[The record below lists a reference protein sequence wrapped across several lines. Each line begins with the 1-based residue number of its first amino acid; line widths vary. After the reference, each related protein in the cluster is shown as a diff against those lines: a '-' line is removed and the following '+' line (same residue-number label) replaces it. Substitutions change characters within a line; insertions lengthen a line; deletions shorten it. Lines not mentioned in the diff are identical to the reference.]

1 MANWLYFCG
10 IGAIQLQR
18 LAKQTKCLALGSFC
32 CHNHLG
38 KQLSKKIFRLVWIF
52 KELEQGL
59 LVCHG
64 STY

>member
-1 MANWLYFCG
+1 MASWLDLCG
-10 IGAIQLQR
+10 IGAVQLHR
-18 LAKQTKCLALGSFC
+18 LAKQTKCLALGSFWC
-32 CHNHLG
+32 RNHLG
-38 KQLSKKIFRLVWIF
+38 KQLSKKIFRLVRIF